1 MSDHHPDDDSIDR
14 LLRAHAPP
22 AVADDGFTTRTL
34 QAIPN
39 IPSARLDA
47 ARALVLEQ
55 RRYARQA
62 RLRRWATAGVAAGTL
77 LAVAVVASTP
87 GGLAPTPGPSPVPPD
102 WLPLAALMV
111 AGAFWYAWSELRKN

>member
-1 MSDHHPDDDSIDR
+1 MSDHLPDVDPIDH

-22 AVADDGFTTRTL
+22 PVADDGFTTRTM

-39 IPSARLDA
+39 VPAARIDA

-62 RLRRWATAGVAAGTL
+62 RLWRWAVAGVVSGTV
-77 LAVAVVASTP
+77 LAVAAIAGSP
-87 GGLAPTPGPSPVPPD
+87 GGLTLEPGPSPD
-102 WLPLAALMV
+102 WLPLAALLV
-111 AGAFWYAWSELRKN
+111 AGSFWYAWSEFRRN